1 MSSKAF
7 IIYLGF
13 LLSLGSLTQVPNA
26 SATEEKFDYRVKQK
40 IEKAIAA
47 LEDKKGTAQRTAK
60 KDLIAFGLDAVEPLI
75 TVVKDWKGRPAD
87 LRVVCVDI
95 LGEIKDQR
103 AVPVIIDTLTENRMT
118 MRYNAARALGNI
130 GEKRAV
136 PALVKLLDDKEWQVR
151 FYAVEA
157 LGKIDDNSATNPIAD
172 MMVKDANNEVRLAA
186 IKALYQVDGKARYK
200 SVIEAFSDKEPNIRS
215 YAVEL
220 SAKWRIEEALPLI
233 TRMLKDDRSNA
244 VRASCAYT
252 LGVYKNF
259 ASAPALIQ
267 ALSDNYKDVRIY
279 ALESLKGMS
288 GQNYNYDQDKWTH
301 WFEINK
307 DKGI

>member
-1 MSSKAF
+1 MRNKVTM
-7 IIYLGF
+7 IGLGF
-13 LLSLGSLTQVPNA
+13 LLAFGFSYRIPQSFAL
-26 SATEEKFDYRVKQK
+26 EEKFDYRVKQK
-40 IEKAIAA
+40 IDKAITA

-60 KDLIAFGLDAVEPLI
+60 KDLINFGADSVEPLI
-75 TVVKDWKGRPAD
+75 AVVKDWTGRPAE

-95 LGEIKDQR
+95 LGEIKDKR
-103 AVPVIIDTLTENRMT
+103 AVPVIIDTLTDNRMT

-130 GEKRAV
+130 GDKKAA
-136 PALVKLLDDKEWQVR
+136 PALIKLLDDKDWQVR

-157 LGKIDDNSATNPIAD
+157 LGKIGDKSAINPVASI
-172 MMVKDANNEVRLAA
+172 MTKDLNKEVRLAG
-186 IKALYQVDGKARYK
+186 IKCLYQVDGKTQYK
-200 SVIEAFSDKEPNIRS
+200 SVMESFSDTEPSIRS

-220 SAKWRIEEALPLI
+220 SAKWNIEEALPLI
-233 TRMLKDDRSNA
+233 TRMLKDDRSNV
-244 VRASCAYT
+244 VRASCAHA
-252 LGVYKNF
+252 LGAYKNF

-288 GQNYNYDQDKWTH
+288 GQNYNYDQDKWSH

-307 DKGI
+307 DKK